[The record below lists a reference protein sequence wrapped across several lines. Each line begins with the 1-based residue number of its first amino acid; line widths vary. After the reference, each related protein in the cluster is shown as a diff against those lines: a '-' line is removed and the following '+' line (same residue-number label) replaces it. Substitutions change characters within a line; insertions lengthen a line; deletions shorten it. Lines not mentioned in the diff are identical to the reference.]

1 MWPADPPFLTAQDSC
16 SCSTHWVIT
25 NTTASQNQDF
35 FTLIPFKK
43 TLLKNRH
50 VMNKW
55 SAFSKLVKF
64 QPPHTLWLYG
74 KWLLHFSSKRLCSS
88 AGGGTVELPEGVSE
102 VHTPSLQLLRV
113 VGRHVGE
120 LSEDVEVRGVS
131 WWGRRKTKQNT
142 ECKMMENDSTERSDS
157 SQKRKKKSL
166 TWFFWSVKTS
176 FIWNLWAEELWVR
189 KRRRHREASLFQLS
203 GFWAFTFLVA
213 MVTAESTDTTKA
225 VEVFC
230 VPWELPGPAN

>member
-1 MWPADPPFLTAQDSC
+1 MQLFYAR
-16 SCSTHWVIT
+16 
-25 NTTASQNQDF
+25 TTASQNQDF
-35 FTLIPFKK
+35 FTLIHFKRWFFFSEQK
-43 TLLKNRH
+43 ENQTGMWWINDQLSPC
-50 VMNKW
+50 W
-55 SAFSKLVKF
+55 SNVSRPK
-64 QPPHTLWLYG
+64 LWLYG
-74 KWLLHFSSKRLCSS
+74 KWLLHFSSKCLCSPAGSS
-88 AGGGTVELPEGVSE
+88 AELPEGVSE
-102 VHTPSLQLLRV
+102 VHTPSLQLLWV

-131 WWGRRKTKQNT
+131 WWRKKKTQNV
-142 ECKMMENDSTERSDS
+142 NDGKWFEWDLIRHGEE
-157 SQKRKKKSL
+157 KEKKKKSL
-166 TWFFWSVKTS
+166 TWFFWTVKTS

-189 KRRRHREASLFQLS
+189 KRPRWKERRHREASLFQLS

>member
-1 MWPADPPFLTAQDSC
+1 MISFLRVGQMPAAPNCDYMESGC
-16 SCSTHWVIT
+16 C
-25 NTTASQNQDF
+25 
-35 FTLIPFKK
+35 
-43 TLLKNRH
+43 
-50 VMNKW
+50 
-55 SAFSKLVKF
+55 
-64 QPPHTLWLYG
+64 Y
-74 KWLLHFSSKRLCSS
+74 FSSKCLCSPAGSS
-88 AGGGTVELPEGVSE
+88 AELPEGVSE
-102 VHTPSLQLLRV
+102 VHTPSLQLLWV

-131 WWGRRKTKQNT
+131 WWRKKKTQNV
-142 ECKMMENDSTERSDS
+142 NDGKWFEWDLIRHGEE
-157 SQKRKKKSL
+157 KEKKKKSL
-166 TWFFWSVKTS
+166 TWFFWTVKTS

-189 KRRRHREASLFQLS
+189 KRPRWKERRHREASLFQLS